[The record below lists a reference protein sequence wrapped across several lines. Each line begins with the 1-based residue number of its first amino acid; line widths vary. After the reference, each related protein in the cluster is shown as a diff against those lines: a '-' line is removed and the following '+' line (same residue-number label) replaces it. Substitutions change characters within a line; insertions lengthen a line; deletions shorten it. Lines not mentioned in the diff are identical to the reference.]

1 MKTFE
6 WIKILNSPFVKP
18 RVNWYVGKIA
28 VGTPYFFPRRLVK
41 PTRKMAEARA
51 MEKIEEAERF
61 NELNK
66 NNDYKKR
73 VPSFADAYS
82 EIKRGKVFVPKRIG
96 FDWVGLGYK
105 TKWSDTDYRHEW
117 SPIWSFVFWRWQIA
131 VSFTGPAA
139 AGYSGAT
146 SHYWESWLYYRKHT
160 KGTME
165 ERVEQCKKDFSQKCT
180 VWSDGN
186 KRSVN
191 YYDVIL
197 KNKYR

>member
-6 WIKILNSPFVKP
+6 WLKILNSPFVKP
-18 RVNWYVGKIA
+18 KVNLYVGKIE

-51 MEKIEEAERF
+51 LEKIEEAERF

-105 TKWSDTDYRHEW
+105 TKWSDTDYRYEW
-117 SPIWSFVFWRWQIA
+117 SPIWSFVFWRWQVA
-131 VSFTGPAA
+131 LTFTGPNNTD
-139 AGYSGAT
+139 YSGAT
-146 SHYWESWLYYRKHT
+146 SHYWESWLYYRTHT

-165 ERVEQCKKDFSQKCT
+165 ERVEQCKKDFSQHCT
-180 VWSDGN
+180 SWSEGN
-186 KRSVN
+186 KRTLN

-197 KNKYR
+197 KKKWR